1 MPIVRIGLEPLNS
14 RDQRLLGDLRARLD
28 TVEPGVD
35 VLPALVDALR
45 EALHAERGL
54 AYGVDIGP
62 ERYQVSYLHVSGF
75 SMTQEAAHAYLDGFV
90 GTRRD
95 AWGYFNPACPQPSQ
109 RNRELQFQAPGT
121 DAAPLPPPQDERHT
135 LWKTLGITAEE
146 QAQVRSTIG
155 GFLQGCGLDRM
166 MFLRVLVCDGPA
178 LLGWVGAMRSEPFEA
193 RELSLMRELIPS
205 LRRRLALDSR
215 LREAGMLHAALEVA
229 LESLGQAAYVVVS
242 TGRVAFANSLGRA
255 RLEQDAGLV
264 ADALKRHLRG
274 EPLGVEMSLTP
285 LRIAGA
291 PAYYLA
297 IAQGQPV
304 QALARVHTLSSGW
317 GLTAREMEVLGRLV
331 HGESNK
337 AIALQLG
344 CAERTVEV
352 HVTRILAKAQVESR
366 SALIAKCFL
375 AS

>member
-1 MPIVRIGLEPLNS
+1 MNS
-14 RDQRLLGDLRARLD
+14 QDQQLVGDLRSRLD

-62 ERYQVSYLHVSGF
+62 ERFQVSYLHIAGF
-75 SMTQEAAHAYLDGFV
+75 PMTPEAAHAYLDGFV
-90 GTRRD
+90 STRRD
-95 AWGYFNPACPQPSQ
+95 CWGYFNPACPQPSQ

-121 DAAPLPPPQDERHT
+121 DAEPLLPPHDERIT
-135 LWKTLGITAEE
+135 VWKTLGIPAEE
-146 QAQVRSTIG
+146 RARLQAQVRSAIG
-155 GFLQGCGLDRM
+155 DFLQGCGLDRM

-193 RELSLMRELIPS
+193 RDLHLMRELIPS
-205 LRRRLALDSR
+205 LQRRLALDSR
-215 LREAGMLHAALEVA
+215 LREAGMLHAALEAA
-229 LESLGQAAYVVVS
+229 LESLGQAAYVVTS
-242 TGRVAFANSLGRA
+242 TGRVAHTNSLGKA

-264 ADALKRHLRG
+264 AEALKKHQRG
-274 EPLGVEMSLTP
+274 EPPGGEISFTP
-285 LRIAGA
+285 LRLTGT
-291 PAYYLA
+291 PTHYLA
-297 IAQGQPV
+297 VIQGEPP

-331 HGESNK
+331 RGESNK
-337 AIALQLG
+337 AIALHLG

>member
-1 MPIVRIGLEPLNS
+1 ME
-14 RDQRLLGDLRARLD
+14 DLRDRLE

-35 VLPALVDALR
+35 VLPALVEALR

-62 ERYQVSYLHVSGF
+62 ERYQVSYLHIAGF
-75 SMTQEAAHAYLDGFV
+75 PTMTRDAAHAYLDGFV

-109 RNRELQFQAPGT
+109 RNRELQFQAPGP
-121 DAAPLPPPQDERHT
+121 DAAPLPPPQDERLT
-135 LWKTLGITAEE
+135 LWKSLDVPVEE
-146 QAQVRSTIG
+146 RARVQAQVGSKIG
-155 GFLQGCGLDRM
+155 AFLQGCGLERM

-193 RELSLMRELIPS
+193 RELRLMRELIPS
-205 LRRRLALDSR
+205 LQRRLALDAR
-215 LREAGMLHAALEVA
+215 LREAGMIHAALEAA
-229 LESLGQAAYVVVS
+229 LESLGQAAYVVTS
-242 TGRVAFANSLGRA
+242 TGRVAHANSAGRA
-255 RLEQDAGLV
+255 QLEQDAGLLM
-264 ADALKRHLRG
+264 DALRKHLRG
-274 EPLGVEMSLTP
+274 EPLGPELSFTP
-285 LRIAGA
+285 LRLNGA
-291 PAYYLA
+291 PAHYLA
-297 IAQGQPV
+297 IVQGEPLQP
-304 QALARVHTLSSGW
+304 LARVHALSSGW

-331 HGESNK
+331 RGESNK

-375 AS
+375 TS